1 MMVVDQFSSAPVS
14 GWPERWMSSSS
25 PTLLNY
31 FILRWT
37 VSHGTTKSSSTTT
50 TMEGKC
56 RWQCHKQTPR
66 FISDDGD
73 GDDDGD
79 DDGGGDHGDGDG
91 DGDGPG
97 VLEPNRGGRL
107 HRRHW
112 TDLFQHFGKYQVH
125 DP

>member
-1 MMVVDQFSSAPVS
+1 
-14 GWPERWMSSSS
+14 
-25 PTLLNY
+25 
-31 FILRWT
+31 
-37 VSHGTTKSSSTTT
+37 
-50 TMEGKC
+50 MEGKC

-73 GDDDGD
+73 GDGDGD
-79 DDGGGDHGDGDG
+79 DDDGGDHGDGDA
-91 DGDGPG
+91 DGPG